1 MSLTRIKPSLKAI
14 HAIVFDFD
22 GVLAESIDVKTRA
35 YALLF
40 RDEGEE
46 VVRKVIDFH
55 LKNGAIE
62 LQVNKETQ
70 NFEYKV

>member
-1 MSLTRIKPSLKAI
+1 MTHIKPSLKAI

-22 GVLAESIDVKTRA
+22 GVLAESVDIKTRA
-35 YALLF
+35 FALLF

-55 LKNGAIE
+55 LKNGG
-62 LQVNKETQ
+62 VSR
-70 NFEYKV
+70 FEKIKFFSGAF